1 MWTTR
6 SRRRYHQR
14 VSYLGHTP
22 AATATVDAVV
32 ETPPE
37 TAAPPVNE
45 APQAARRV
53 HAKRDFAL
61 GLAALGVVYGD
72 VGTSPLYAM
81 RECFAH
87 GHGVPLTP
95 ANILGTVSLAVW
107 ALILVICLKYT
118 VFVLRADNEGEG
130 GALALLAK
138 IPARKQDGLPT
149 RPFLLVAVLLF
160 GAAALLA
167 DGVVTP
173 AISVLS
179 AMEGLGVAQNR
190 IVTYTGIVLVLLFL
204 IQRFGTSRVGSAF
217 GPVMVV
223 WFGVLALLGLVHVVL
238 EPRILLA
245 IDPRHAIGLLGS
257 GQPGSYLILGAI
269 ILCVGGGE
277 ALYADLGHFG
287 RRPIVA
293 AWYRAVL
300 PALLLVYMGQGALL
314 LRSPAAIEN
323 PFYAMAPGFLRYPLV
338 ALATAATVIASQAL
352 ISGSFSLTR
361 QAVNLGFLP
370 RVTVKHTSRKET
382 GQIYVPVV
390 NTVLMCG
397 CLAMVIGFGSSSKL
411 SAAYGLSTNLTMTTT
426 SIGFFFVMWR
436 VWRVNVLAS
445 FLLVAVFLTVDL
457 AFLGANLAKLLQGGW
472 VPLVLGSSFFSL
484 TLIWRWGRRRL
495 AANVLQHTSEVEAFL
510 ARADLKGAF
519 RVPATGVFLTS
530 STSGIPWSVIHH
542 FERGGVLYRDV
553 VLLSLLTHD
562 IPFVEPK
569 QRLTVTQLGGGF
581 HRVIAHFGYEETP
594 NVPSLLEFC
603 AIHGLVVDF
612 DKITYV
618 VGRDVL
624 RLKREHGP
632 LSIPRRIYRYLSRN
646 QAPAVGHFG
655 MPVDRVIEI
664 GIQMEL

>member
-1 MWTTR
+1 M
-6 SRRRYHQR
+6 
-14 VSYLGHTP
+14 
-22 AATATVDAVV
+22 
-32 ETPPE
+32 
-37 TAAPPVNE
+37 
-45 APQAARRV
+45 
-53 HAKRDFAL
+53 
-61 GLAALGVVYGD
+61 
-72 VGTSPLYAM
+72 
-81 RECFAH
+81 
-87 GHGVPLTP
+87 
-95 ANILGTVSLAVW
+95 
-107 ALILVICLKYT
+107 
-118 VFVLRADNEGEG
+118 
-130 GALALLAK
+130 
-138 IPARKQDGLPT
+138 
-149 RPFLLVAVLLF
+149 AVLLF
-160 GAAALLA
+160 GAASLLA

-173 AISVLS
+173 AIGVLS

-190 IVTYTGIVLVLLFL
+190 IVSYTSIVLVLLFL

-223 WFGVLALLGLVHVVL
+223 WFSVLALLGLVHVVL

-293 AWYRAVL
+293 AWYRVVL

-338 ALATAATVIASQAL
+338 VLATAATVIASQAL

-361 QAVNLGFLP
+361 QAVNLGFFP
-370 RVTVKHTSRKET
+370 RVTIKHTSKEET
-382 GQIYVPVV
+382 GQIYAPVV

-411 SAAYGLSTNLTMTTT
+411 AAAYGLATNLTMT
-426 SIGFFFVMWR
+426 SHLDRLLLRDVAGVEGERPGQLPARGR
-436 VWRVNVLAS
+436 VSHRRPRLPGGESGQAPPGRLDPPPPGLA
-445 FLLVAVFLTVDL
+445 
-457 AFLGANLAKLLQGGW
+457 
-472 VPLVLGSSFFSL
+472 FFSL

-510 ARADLKGAF
+510 ARADVNGAF

-530 STSGIPWSVIHH
+530 STSGFPWSVIHH

-562 IPFVEPK
+562 IPFVDPK

-594 NVPSLLEFC
+594 NVPSLLESC

-632 LSIPRRIYRYLSRN
+632 LSIPAGSHRFLSHN